1 MRRLVARFVNL
12 RLLGHHDLAVE
23 QTTLIDDKLGCPD
36 ISLDYG
42 LSLKHNLLRRDNG
55 APHFAADRHVLGGDI
70 SIDLSRDTDRE
81 ALACRNFTRDF
92 SVDSNIALTSDF
104 ALDNRSRANQ
114 VEFFDRIRFQSQS
127 SF

>member
-1 MRRLVARFVNL
+1 MARLVDL
-12 RLLGHHDLAVE
+12 RLFGHHNLTIE
-23 QTTLIDDKLGCPD
+23 QTALVDDKLGCPD

-42 LSLKHNLLRRDNG
+42 LTLKHNLLGRDDG
-55 APHFAADRHVLGGDI
+55 APHLAADRHVLGRDI
-70 SIDLSRDTDRE
+70 SVYLTRDADRK
-81 ALACRNFTRDF
+81 ALACRNFTSYF

-104 ALDNRSRANQ
+104 ALDDRSRANQ